1 MIRILV
7 KQMLDDKN
15 FTESK
20 RTTLAELCTATGIS
34 KTTMNKIVNEPGYNV
49 GMSCI
54 DELCRYFSCQPGDFL
69 KYVEDK

>member
-15 FTESK
+15 FKEGK
-20 RTTLAELCTATGIS
+20 RTTLAELCEVTGIS

-49 GMSCI
+49 GLNSI
-54 DELCRYFSCQPGDFL
+54 DELCRYFSCQPGELL
-69 KYVEDK
+69 KFIEE